1 MHGEIVFKSHILARW
16 LNYVIK
22 YTKKIIYIIMYKNI
36 PVIYKVALWIKK
48 PQNIIAKST
57 SKKATQGVFSNHKLK
72 KQGSKLNILCL
83 SLRSLQ
89 HKLTLKKKCTLLVHN
104 FT

>member
-1 MHGEIVFKSHILARW
+1 
-16 LNYVIK
+16 
-22 YTKKIIYIIMYKNI
+22 MYKNI
-36 PVIYKVALWIKK
+36 PVIYIVALWIKK

-72 KQGSKLNILCL
+72 KQGSKLNILWL

-89 HKLTLKKKCTLLVHN
+89 HKLTLKKKMYTLGSQLYITIRFNNNLRVN
-104 FT
+104 FDR